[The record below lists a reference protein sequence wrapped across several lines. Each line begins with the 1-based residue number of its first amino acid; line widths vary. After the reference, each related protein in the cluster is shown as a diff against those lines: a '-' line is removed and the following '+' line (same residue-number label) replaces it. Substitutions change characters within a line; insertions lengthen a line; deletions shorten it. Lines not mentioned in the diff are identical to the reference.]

1 MIRNLSLNTI
11 LLYNI
16 FILLFYIWFMIK
28 YRKSGVSLLIITFF
42 FAGIFSDTRYFIG
55 STSIF
60 NVYKIIVFVWAL
72 LLFAKYVNHRLINR
86 YRNVILVF
94 IVFSLYFFTSSLFI
108 HQDRI
113 MLAFSQWSK
122 YVIPLMLL
130 FVLANKMKDNGNTE
144 LFNKLFGT
152 LIISQII
159 LSVVKLLIIRQNY
172 EGLVGSITGL
182 TGGGQGTT
190 LPILGMIWLVVNDR
204 LHLKGKNVWLLI
216 GLLFI
221 GIMTGKRAVLFL
233 FPLYF
238 VLFNFFVV
246 RKRSI
251 LQALRVFLV
260 ILLISPAFVYLGF
273 RLSPTLNPDNKVW
286 GRFDL
291 QYAINY
297 ALYYSAGITSYE
309 GQIQKGIGRIGA
321 VSLIWESLIHPNK
334 NTPIFI
340 QGNGFEYFTQS
351 GEENYY
357 NEKYFYGITSKG
369 SVTGFVQF
377 VLTIGLIGTVLFML
391 YLFMLIKT
399 IVSYKKF
406 RYMLFLI
413 VFIDFIFYNST
424 IVQVHALSILLI
436 FFMLF
441 SHTKYTTTA
450 D

>member
-182 TGGGQGTT
+182 TGGGPGTT

-204 LHLKGKNVWLLI
+204 LHLKGNNALMLI

-238 VLFNFFVV
+238 VLFNVFVV

-251 LQALRVFLV
+251 LQSLRVFLV
-260 ILLISPAFVYLGF
+260 ILLISPAFVYFGF

-291 QYAINY
+291 QYAIDY
-297 ALYYSAGITSYE
+297 AFKYSSGTTSYK
-309 GQIQKGIGRIGA
+309 GQIQKGKGRIGA

-334 NTPIFI
+334 YTPIFI
-340 QGNGFEYFTQS
+340 RGNGLEYLTDESF
-351 GEENYY
+351 ENYT
-357 NEKYFYGITSKG
+357 NRRYFYGIDHRG
-369 SVTGFVQF
+369 SVTGFIQL
-377 VLTIGLIGTVLFML
+377 VLTIGLLGTVLFML
-391 YLFMLIKT
+391 YLFLLIKNLMP
-399 IVSYKKF
+399 YKRF
-406 RYMLFLI
+406 RYMLFLV
-413 VFIDFIFYNST
+413 VFYDFIFYNST
-424 IVQVHALSILLI
+424 IVQVHALTVLLI
-436 FFMLF
+436 FLMLL